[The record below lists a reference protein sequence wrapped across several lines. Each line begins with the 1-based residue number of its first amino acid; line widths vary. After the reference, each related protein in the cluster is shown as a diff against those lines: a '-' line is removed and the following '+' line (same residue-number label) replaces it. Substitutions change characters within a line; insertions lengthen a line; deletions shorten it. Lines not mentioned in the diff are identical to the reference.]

1 MSEEEKTPRVGA
13 RSHDGD
19 SLFRRADANAGEGE
33 VPTERG
39 DSSDDNAEHS
49 IVLNDRAAQGQMK
62 AAGQCSEE
70 EEERTSAWLS
80 LRKQAAESRCR
91 DLEKELFEAKDAAT
105 RQDTRF
111 VVRHWD
117 ISIAYGYSLP
127 ALFGAV

>member
-1 MSEEEKTPRVGA
+1 MSEETPRVGP

-19 SLFRRADANAGEGE
+19 DSLIRRADANAAEGE

-39 DSSDDNAEHS
+39 DSSDDNAENT
-49 IVLNDRAAQGQMK
+49 IVANDRTAQGKMK

-91 DLEKELFEAKDAAT
+91 DLEKELSEAKDAAT
-105 RQDTRF
+105 RQATRF
-111 VVRHWD
+111 VVHHWD
-117 ISIAYGYSLP
+117 ISIACGCYRP
-127 ALFGAV
+127 A